1 MNGRVKTTSLYF
13 DEQVHFPD
21 YRIEYEVDGREQHQ
35 DVELFTEHYR
45 GAHAASHSQTGFRI
59 YVVGS
64 RGGRGR
70 SGRIRAV
77 WRSSCDERACA
88 SNASARSTS
97 LNQSVVR
104 RCAKRHHQMIVGQV
118 VCAAF
123 GCRNSNELSLEIN
136 GVDCGFDEAGSSK
149 CSTDGLRAV
158 PQLQPARAGLEKE
171 RREHEEVLAADESDL
186 DMRAARQD
194 ASRCRTAVTP
204 PNPPPRTTMRMLS
217 SEQPDHFGERSS
229 RSTLLRLSSLS
240 DRMSLARSSV
250 VSSSDSH

>member
-1 MNGRVKTTSLYF
+1 MSRSTFPTTASSTKWTGVSSTRTSNYLRSTTAAPTPPATRRQASVSTSSGRAAVAGG
-13 DEQVHFPD
+13 Q
-21 YRIEYEVDGREQHQ
+21 
-35 DVELFTEHYR
+35 
-45 GAHAASHSQTGFRI
+45 AASAR
-59 YVVGS
+59 Y
-64 RGGRGR
+64 GGVPVM
-70 SGRIRAV
+70 S
-77 WRSSCDERACA
+77 EYA